1 MGVVPKYP
9 EGGISTGEQVEEVV
23 GVVVISESSG
33 ELENSFQHMEEGGG
47 GGGGGGGGRHES
59 SVLDVEGEK
68 GESGRETGQWVWFL
82 NILKEEFQQV
92 NRWKR

>member
-1 MGVVPKYP
+1 MVPKYP

-47 GGGGGGGGRHES
+47 GGEEE
-59 SVLDVEGEK
+59 EGEGMNHQFLMK
-68 GESGRETGQWVWFL
+68 KERRE
-82 NILKEEFQQV
+82 IARYKI
-92 NRWKR
+92 